1 MAYVF
6 QGYEKRG
13 QNSKVKIS
21 DWYNNSMIYFCYLFF
36 QAIVTTSFS
45 AIPSVAGVFQV
56 SNINLDPCPQ
66 FSIMCLP
73 LKKEHQHKWVCLKIS
88 LCKPILSFC
97 RWTVQKI
104 ISAAR
109 NKSPNRTTSPPVL
122 TQLFVLLLPLP
133 MLPPKVSPRSIWI
146 GGGWVI
152 ADIMVALVL
161 NMSATKRKTPPGKVI
176 ARHGTTNFVFSF
188 SLSNLCQGYEKAPCG
203 EDRQSLCS
211 SGGKWP
217 HHNSHVA
224 VPQSVSRYLTWCPFA
239 SLWSNLLWC
248 FTPLKTNMTM
258 GKSIWVDVSPLKPWW
273 FSIAIFILLILESLP
288 IKKYGSSKFQVNC
301 QGSRW
306 MPPLNIAFH
315 RWIIIKSKAIANPP
329 NKGGHVTN
337 PGT

>member
-1 MAYVF
+1 
-6 QGYEKRG
+6 
-13 QNSKVKIS
+13 
-21 DWYNNSMIYFCYLFF
+21 MIYFCYLFF

-45 AIPSVAGVFQV
+45 PLPLVAGLLQV

-97 RWTVQKI
+97 RWAVQKI

-109 NKSPNRTTSPPVL
+109 NKSPNRTTSPPVSM
-122 TQLFVLLLPLP
+122 QLFVLLLPLP

-152 ADIMVALVL
+152 ADIIVWIGTNHV
-161 NMSATKRKTPPGKVI
+161 SDKEKKTLQVEQPI
-176 ARHGTTNFVFSF
+176 LC
-188 SLSNLCQGYEKAPCG
+188 SLSNLCQGYEKAPCR

-224 VPQSVSRYLTWCPFA
+224 VPQRASQGTSHDVLSQASEVTYFGVSHLWKLTWRWEKPFE
-239 SLWSNLLWC
+239 SMYLLLNHGD
-248 FTPLKTNMTM
+248 FPL
-258 GKSIWVDVSPLKPWW
+258 P
-273 FSIAIFILLILESLP
+273 
-288 IKKYGSSKFQVNC
+288 Y
-301 QGSRW
+301 
-306 MPPLNIAFH
+306 
-315 RWIIIKSKAIANPP
+315 
-329 NKGGHVTN
+329 
-337 PGT
+337 